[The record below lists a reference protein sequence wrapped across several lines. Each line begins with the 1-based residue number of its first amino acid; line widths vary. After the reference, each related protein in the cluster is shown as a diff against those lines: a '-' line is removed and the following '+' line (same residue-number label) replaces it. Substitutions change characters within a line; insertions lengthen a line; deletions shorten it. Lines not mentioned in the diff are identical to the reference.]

1 MAVDGFALFDTVL
14 GRCGIAWGPR
24 GIISVQLPE
33 ASVCATRARVLQQCP
48 DADEISPPPTVQ
60 QAIDGIVALL
70 HGEASDFSKVG
81 DLRAIELDMDRV
93 PPFHRRVYQ
102 IARTI
107 APGETMT
114 YGEIAVQLGSHRSAR
129 AVGQAL
135 ARNPFAMIVPCHRV
149 LAAGDQL
156 GGFSAN
162 GGATTKLRLLSIER
176 AHAGDAPTLFD
187 TDGIFG
193 SATRIAVEHAEH
205 GGCVS
210 PRG

>member
-1 MAVDGFALFDTVL
+1 MTADGFALFDTAM

-33 ASVCATRARVLQQCP
+33 ASAGATRARVLQRCP
-48 DADEISPPPTVQ
+48 DADEISPPSTVQ

-70 HGEASDFSKVG
+70 HGEADDVSKAG

-102 IARTI
+102 VARTI
-107 APGETMT
+107 APGETTT
-114 YGEIAVQLGSHRSAR
+114 YGEIAGQLGSRRSAR
-129 AVGQAL
+129 AVGRAL
-135 ARNPFAMIVPCHRV
+135 ARNPFAIVVPCHRV
-149 LAAGDQL
+149 LAAGDKL

-162 GGATTKLRLLSIER
+162 DGITMKLRLLSIER
-176 AHAGDAPTLFD
+176 AHAGQAPTLFD
-187 TDGIFG
+187 TDG
-193 SATRIAVEHAEH
+193 
-205 GGCVS
+205 VS